1 MRAFVLSGG
10 GNYGALQA
18 GALASLIQHGL
29 RPDLII
35 GASAGALN
43 AAWFAAHP
51 TPSGVR
57 ELCRLWIDQAPR
69 AFPPLASVNTVM
81 RLARGKDGILSNS
94 PLVDYIRRF
103 GPGDG
108 HFRDYR
114 QPRLY
119 VVAVRLSDGIL
130 KVFGDDPDERVLDG
144 LMASTAVPPV
154 FRPWEVDGVAYVDG
168 GVISNLPLEAA
179 VARGADEVYALLI
192 GPHSLAS
199 LDGKQAE
206 GALGVTG
213 QAVSLMLNHQVSR
226 EIEEIRRR
234 RGVRLHVIRL
244 DATPDPGFWNFEAA
258 GELIA
263 AGRQSVDHYLD
274 PRPTRPSY
282 RERWQALQ
290 RRWSEQPGAG
300 AVPLSQALNE
310 GPIRSILR

>member
-18 GALASLIQHGL
+18 GALGALISHGL
-29 RPDLII
+29 QPDLVI

-57 ELCRLWIDQAPR
+57 ELCRLWIDRAPQ
-69 AFPPLASVNTVM
+69 AFPPLASMTSVM
-81 RLARGKDGILSNS
+81 RLARGKDGILSNA
-94 PLVDYIRRF
+94 PLVDTIRRF

-108 HFRDYR
+108 RFRDYGK
-114 QPRLY
+114 PRLY
-119 VVAVRLSDGIL
+119 VVAVRLTDGRL
-130 KVFGDDPDERVLDG
+130 KVFGDDLEERVLDG
-144 LMASTAVPPV
+144 LMASTAIPPV
-154 FRPWEVDGVAYVDG
+154 FRPWEVDGVDYIDG

-179 VARGADEVYALLI
+179 VARGADEIYALLI
-192 GPHSLAS
+192 GPHSLAN
-199 LDGKQAE
+199 LEGKPAE

-213 QAVSLMLNHQVSR
+213 QAVSLMLNHQIAR

-244 DATPDPGFWNFEAA
+244 DAVPDPGFWNFSAA
-258 GELIA
+258 RELIA
-263 AGRQSVDHYLD
+263 AGREAVERYLD
-274 PRPTRPSY
+274 PRPVRTTY
-282 RERWQALQ
+282 RERWQQLQ
-290 RRWSEQPGAG
+290 RRWHEQPGAG
-300 AVPLSQALNE
+300 AIPASAARDE